1 METTRFLLIIS
12 LGLVLTMIWQ
22 AWMEDYGSLGTH
34 KNINKPH
41 PQLNEQ
47 YDKAFP
53 GEAEMNVPA
62 LSVEQSIAPRKTHD
76 IETTTAEKI
85 KVTTDV
91 FDLVINL
98 RGGTIEYASLKK
110 YPVSKKD
117 IDKKIVLLKR
127 KEQND
132 FYLIQGGVI
141 SKNSNITPDTLFT
154 SNSTNYSLN
163 GNESVSVPLHH
174 VSEEGVRTTKVITF
188 YKGQYVADIEYKITN
203 QSLDPWVG
211 RVYAEISRTKQH
223 ERESRFIYTYTG
235 AVVSTPEQRYEKI
248 DFDDIED
255 DDLEINA
262 SNGWVAMLQ
271 HYFLTAIIPDN
282 KKEAHLYYTRKGGQ
296 NSYIVGA
303 ATPTKEIIV
312 GDEDKLSHRVYVGPK
327 EQKEIEKIAENL
339 SLTVDYGIFWFI
351 AKPLFWLLDYI
362 NTFTHNWGW
371 SIVLVTV
378 ILKLLFYKLSAAGYR
393 SMANMR
399 RVQPRLVAL
408 KERYQDD
415 RAQLNKAMMDIYKR
429 EKINPLGGCF
439 PILIQIPVFISLYW
453 VLLESVELRQ
463 ADFVLWINDLSVA
476 DPFFVLPLLMGI
488 TMFVQQKLNP
498 APMDPIQEKVM
509 QILPIVFTIFFA
521 FFPAGLVLYWV
532 ANNILS
538 ILQQWAITRSIEK
551 TGANKAVK

>member
-22 AWMEDYGSLGTH
+22 AWIQDYGSFDAQ
-34 KNINKPH
+34 KNFKPPAEQNK
-41 PQLNEQ
+41 QNETPAQ
-47 YDKAFP
+47 ATDTPTLSIEEGSPPTKTQKT
-53 GEAEMNVPA
+53 EA
-62 LSVEQSIAPRKTHD
+62 
-76 IETTTAEKI
+76 TTTEKI

-98 RGGTIEYASLKK
+98 QGGTIEYAALKK
-110 YPVSKKD
+110 YPISKKNT
-117 IDKKIVLLKR
+117 DKKVVLLKR
-127 KEQND
+127 KEQNN
-132 FYLIQGGVI
+132 FYLIQGGVL
-141 SKNSNITPDTLFT
+141 SKNNQITPDTIFST
-154 SNSTNYSLN
+154 NSTNYSLD
-163 GNESVSVPLHH
+163 GNESVSIPLYH
-174 VSEEGVRTTKVITF
+174 VSKEGVRTTKTITF
-188 YKGQYVADIEYKITN
+188 YKGQYVADVEYKIEN
-203 QSLDPWVG
+203 QSPTSWVG
-211 RVYAEISRTKQH
+211 RVYAEISRTEQK
-223 ERESRFIYTYTG
+223 ERESRFIYTYSG

-255 DDLEINA
+255 DDLKIN
-262 SNGWVAMLQ
+262 STNGWVAMLQ
-271 HYFLTAIIPDN
+271 HYFLTAIIPS
-282 KKEAHLYYTRKGGQ
+282 KKEELYTYYTRKGNESG
-296 NSYIVGA
+296 YIVGV
-303 ATPTKEIIV
+303 ATPTKEIIT
-312 GDEDKLSHRVYVGPK
+312 GDKEKLSHRIYIGPK
-327 EQKEIEKIAENL
+327 EQKEIEKIAEGL

-351 AKPLFWLLDYI
+351 AKPLYLLLDYI
-362 NTFTHNWGW
+362 NTFTNNWGW

-399 RVQPRLVAL
+399 RVQPRLVAI

-415 RAQLNKAMMDIYKR
+415 RTQLNKAMMDIYKK

-498 APMDPIQEKVM
+498 APMDPIQAKVM
-509 QILPIVFTIFFA
+509 QILPIVFTVFFA

-538 ILQQWAITRSIEK
+538 ILQQWTITRSIEK
-551 TGANKAVK
+551 TGANKIAK